1 MKIIDRYILKQFI
14 QIILF
19 GLLAFIL
26 LFIIIDLFEKLDDF
40 IDKDVAKAIIFK
52 YYFVSLPEITRL
64 ILPVSVLLAGLFTI
78 GNMVN
83 HNELTALKA
92 GGLNIYRFMAPFVV
106 FSFLL
111 SLFAIYFGGFV
122 VPNANKEKIFIEQT
136 YMKKGVV
143 SAGNNVYFQ
152 DTEFRIVTISFYDT
166 RNNQAN
172 RVSIQEFDSTDVT
185 KMVLRID
192 AHRMKYDADNNQW
205 ILLKGTKRRFVDSL
219 EFLAEFDTL
228 KMANLN
234 FSPDDVIKKQ
244 TKPEEMT
251 ITELADYAEEQTRTG
266 NNPTRIEIE
275 YHSRFAFA
283 FSSFVIILFGLPI
296 AVGKKRGG
304 LAIQFGINL
313 LIAFSYLV
321 LMKLAQSFGKNGVFD
336 PVLTAWSA
344 NAVFFTIAIINL
356 YRIRK

>member
-1 MKIIDRYILKQFI
+1 MKIIDKYILKQFL

-26 LFIIIDLFEKLDDF
+26 LFIIIDLFEKIDDF
-40 IDKDVAKAIIFK
+40 IDKDVPKAIIFQ

-64 ILPVSVLLAGLFTI
+64 ILPVSVLLSGLFTI

-92 GGLNIYRFMAPFVV
+92 GGMNIYRFMLPFII

-122 VPNANKEKIFIEQT
+122 VPNANKEKVFIEQT
-136 YMKKGVV
+136 YMQKGVV

-172 RVSIQEFDSTDVT
+172 RISIQEFDSTDVT
-185 KMVLRID
+185 KMTLRID
-192 AHRMKYDADNNQW
+192 ARRMKYDKEKKEW

-219 EFLAEFDTL
+219 EFLAQFDTL

-234 FSPDDVIKKQ
+234 FSPEDVIKKQ

-251 ITELADYAEEQTRTG
+251 LTELADYADEQVRTG

-275 YHSRFAFA
+275 YHSRYAFA
-283 FSSFVIILFGLPI
+283 FSSFIVILFGLPI

-336 PVLTAWSA
+336 PVFTAWGA
-344 NAVFFTIAIINL
+344 NIVFFAVAVFNL
-356 YRIRK
+356 FRIRK